1 MKVLDEKYRI
11 VAVGRKYW
19 LDQANHWVR
28 LAYSPSVD
36 AIVINDDCPLLDKTV
51 DFITTY
57 LDLDQEGREETRRF
71 SDCPSL
77 RGIMLML
84 DQVEEIRRQNKKT
97 E

>member
-19 LDQANHWVR
+19 PDQANHWVR

-57 LDLDQEGREETRRF
+57 LDSDQEEIRRF
-71 SDCPSL
+71 SDCSSL

-84 DQVEEIRRQNKKT
+84 DQVEEIRRQNKKA

>member
-1 MKVLDEKYRI
+1 MKLLDEKYRI

-19 LDQANHWVR
+19 PDQANHWVR

-57 LDLDQEGREETRRF
+57 LDLDQEEREETRRF
-71 SDCPSL
+71 SDCSSL

-84 DQVEEIRRQNKKT
+84 DQVEEIRSKKKT
-97 E
+97 A